1 MELRN
6 QCIIAVA
13 QCQTMLEVM
22 DELKDTP
29 LWRQKLKSFGVSF
42 EKELE
47 RYLKGEMEA
56 GFTENSEDFNVLM
69 NDINSI
75 ASWIAK
81 TKDLGDIQRLA
92 ENLNSGMKV
101 KSMEETK
108 IDAIKILTKKLQNNE
123 VNIKEFSSF
132 IEKL

>member
-1 MELRN
+1 
-6 QCIIAVA
+6 
-13 QCQTMLEVM
+13 MLEVM

-29 LWRQKLKSFGVSF
+29 LWKQKLKSFGVSF

-47 RYLKGEMEA
+47 KYLKGEMEA
-56 GFTENSEDFNVLM
+56 GFTEDSEHFNVLM

-75 ASWIAK
+75 AKWIAK
-81 TKDLGDIQRLA
+81 TQDLGDIQRLA
-92 ENLNSGMKV
+92 ENLNAGTTI

-123 VNIKEFSSF
+123 IGIKEFSSF

>member
-22 DELKDTP
+22 DELKETP

-47 RYLKGEMEA
+47 KYLKGEMED
-56 GFTENSEDFNVLM
+56 GFTEDSEHFNVLM
-69 NDINSI
+69 NDINSV
-75 ASWIAK
+75 ASWMAK
-81 TKDLGDIQRLA
+81 TKDLGQIQRLA
-92 ENLNSGMKV
+92 ENLNSGTTI

-108 IDAIKILTKKLQNNE
+108 IDAIKILTKKLENNE
-123 VNIKEFSSF
+123 VSVKEFSSF

>member
-1 MELRN
+1 
-6 QCIIAVA
+6 
-13 QCQTMLEVM
+13 MLEVM
-22 DELKDTP
+22 DELKTTP

-47 RYLKGEMEA
+47 RYLKGEMED
-56 GFTENSEDFNVLM
+56 GFAEDSEHFNVLM

-81 TKDLGDIQRLA
+81 TQDLGDIQRLA

-101 KSMEETK
+101 KSMEDTK
-108 IDAIKILTKKLQNNE
+108 IDAIKILTKKLENNE
-123 VNIKEFSSF
+123 INIKEFSSF